1 MPRRRVLGKKLLKS
15 LLPILLLLFLAVIA
29 AVSFI
34 VYGIVRPP
42 ARAYLV
48 TPQTFSQ
55 ISGPVLR
62 VTDETWQNQDNTTAR
77 GWLLRGAEGAPAVVL
92 THRYGAD
99 RSWLFNLGVKL
110 FEATN
115 FTILWPDLRGH
126 GLNPTVKW
134 TSFGTS
140 ESDDVL
146 AAMAY
151 LKSLKTGRGNN
162 QVGDR
167 MGLYGVELGAY
178 ASLRAAAQNNEVRV
192 LVLDSVPES
201 PDELV
206 RAAVKDDLGLSN
218 NLMQQLTRVAVRIY
232 YLGSYE
238 NTSSCELAG
247 ILKDRR
253 ILLLSGGDA
262 GYLRDSTTAVERCL
276 QGAPNLEV
284 KTNLPLTGLNLP
296 SATGEQGEGYD
307 RHVIDFFDKNLR

>member
-1 MPRRRVLGKKLLKS
+1 MPRRRVVGKKLVKS

-29 AVSFI
+29 ATTFI
-34 VYGIVRPP
+34 VYGVVRPP
-42 ARAYLV
+42 GRAYLV

-55 ISGPVLR
+55 ISGPVLK
-62 VTDETWQNQDNTTAR
+62 VTDETWQNHDNTSAR

-126 GLNPTVKW
+126 GLNPAVKW
-134 TSFGTS
+134 TAFGTS
-140 ESDDVL
+140 EGEDVQSAIDFL
-146 AAMAY
+146 R
-151 LKSLKTGRGNN
+151 SLKTSRGHP

-178 ASLRAAAQNNEVRV
+178 ASLRAAAQNNAVRV
-192 LVLDSVPES
+192 LVLDSVPEN

-206 RAAVKDDLGLSN
+206 SAAVKDDLGLSN
-218 NLMQQLTRVAVRIY
+218 KPIQQLTRVAVRLY
-232 YLGSYE
+232 YLGRYD
-238 NTSSCELAG
+238 NTSACELAR

-262 GYLRDSTTAVERCL
+262 GYLRDSTTGLERCL
-276 QGAPNLEV
+276 EGAPNLEV
-284 KTNLPLTGLNLP
+284 KTDLPLTGLNLP